1 MKKQVFTCEEIVGL
15 KITAQGEWGGQI
27 LCFENDT
34 FILFQANNGYGD
46 SAELVTNEALDVR
59 DWNAELLV
67 KLGICTIKEIC
78 EINEAERIKSQ
89 ARYDARDR
97 QEFERLKAKFEG
109 KN

>member
-1 MKKQVFTCEEIVGL
+1 MFTCEEIVGL

-34 FILFQANNGYGD
+34 FILFYAENGYGESGVLKTD
-46 SAELVTNEALDVR
+46 SALCVR

-89 ARYDARDR
+89 AWYDARDK
-97 QEFERLKAKFEG
+97 QVYERLKAKFEG